1 MGQARVVKPD
11 DIIVNADEGLD
22 DFDMLRPAEELSAT
36 EIVVSQMVM
45 TIEFTLGLLSNTAS
59 YLRLW
64 ALSLAHSELSK
75 VFYDM
80 TLGATLKDGEGV
92 NFFRVSGEY
101 RRRSMC
107 SLSCWRS

>member
-1 MGQARVVKPD
+1 MKPD
-11 DIIVNADEGLD
+11 DIILNPDEGLD
-22 DFDMLRPAEELSAT
+22 DFEMLRPSVEEFSAV
-36 EIVVSQMVM
+36 EIVVSQVVS

-80 TLGATLKDGEGV
+80 TLGAALKDGENV
-92 NFFRVSGEY
+92 NFFKVSMEQTD
-101 RRRSMC
+101 RFMC
-107 SLSCWRS
+107 FMSFLR